1 MTYEEFKR
9 RYALVPTP
17 QQEAAIRSAEG
28 YILLLAVPGSG
39 KTTVLVQRL
48 GYLLLC
54 RGADPGRILTMT
66 YTVSAAA
73 DMKNRFAA
81 LFGAD
86 LAGEMTFRTING
98 LCASIINHYIRTC
111 QRPAPFTLLCDE
123 GEAAA
128 VIREVYHAVTRDFPT
143 DSDIKALQ
151 SAITYAKNEMLDGEG
166 IAALEKDVEHFSA
179 VYHRYKETLRSRRL
193 MDYDDQMVYAW
204 NILRKYPH
212 IRSHFQSRWQYLCV
226 DEAQDTSR
234 IQHLMIALLSEK
246 CGNLFMVGD
255 EDQSI
260 YGFRAACPQALLN
273 FQRDHPG
280 AKVLLMEENFRSTP
294 QIVAAADRFIR
305 CNENRRPKR
314 MRAVRGDGGAVRSVF
329 VYDRRGQYRYLLQT
343 ARTCTRE
350 TAVLYRD
357 NDCALPLM
365 DLLKRN
371 NVPYRCRQ
379 MDFGFFSHRTTR
391 DLTDIL
397 RLSLDSADQEAF
409 LRVYYKFSA
418 GISRQAAEYAV
429 RHCGRGESLL
439 LYIAQTEGVSD
450 WTRMK
455 CKALHTHLVNM
466 RAESGDKAVYRAVH
480 FMGYGE
486 YLAQRNADPHR
497 AAILEALG
505 EQEPSPERLLE
516 RLEEL
521 QELLR
526 NRRDDPHCPFILS
539 TIHSSKGL
547 EYERVFLMDVADGI
561 LPKDGENSDLEE
573 ERRLFYVGMT
583 RAKDELSVFTF
594 RKEALTSV
602 FADALFPPAPGAT
615 PKAVPIRPMPRA
627 ASARRAAPAA
637 KKPLPPMEDF
647 VPGRAV
653 EHRKF
658 GSGTILQRQADMISI
673 RFANGETRRLSL
685 STALQSGALHL
696 K

>member
-1 MTYEEFKR
+1 MTYDAFKR
-9 RYALVPTP
+9 QYALTPTA
-17 QQEAAIRSAEG
+17 QQETAIRSAEG

-48 GYLLLC
+48 GYLILC
-54 RGADPGRILTMT
+54 RGVDPKRILTMT

-73 DMKNRFAA
+73 DMKGRFAA

-111 QRPAPFTLLCDE
+111 QRPAPFTLLSDE

-128 VIREVYHAVTRDFPT
+128 IIREAYQAVTHDFPT
-143 DSDIKALQ
+143 DSDIKSLQ
-151 SAITYAKNEMLDGEG
+151 SAITYAKNQMLDEDG
-166 IAALEKDVEHFSA
+166 IAALEKDVEHFA
-179 VYHRYKETLRSRRL
+179 AIYHRYKETLRSRRL

-204 NILRKYPH
+204 NILRRCPE

-234 IQHLMIALLSEK
+234 IQHLIIALLAEK
-246 CGNLFMVGD
+246 NGNLFMVGD

-260 YGFRAACPQALLN
+260 YGFRAAYPEALLH
-273 FQRDHPG
+273 FEQDHPG

-294 QIVAAADRFIR
+294 QIVAAANRFIGA
-305 CNENRRPKR
+305 NQHRRPKH
-314 MRAVRGDGGAVRSVF
+314 MRAVRPDGSEVRPIF

-343 ARTCTRE
+343 ARECSRE

-365 DLLKRN
+365 DLLERN
-371 NVPYRCRQ
+371 GIPYRCRQ
-379 MDFGFFSHRTTR
+379 MDFGFFSHRITR

-397 RLSLDSADQEAF
+397 RLSLDPGDKEAF
-409 LRVYYKFSA
+409 MRVYYKFSA
-418 GISRQAAEYAV
+418 GISRQAAEYAA
-429 RHCGRGESLL
+429 RHCRGGESLFL
-439 LYIAQTEGVSD
+439 CIAQTEGVSD

-466 RAESGDKAVYRAVH
+466 RTESGDKAVYRILH

-486 YLAQRNADPHR
+486 YLSQRNADPHR

-505 EQEPSPERLLE
+505 EQEPSPERLLA

-521 QELLR
+521 QELLQ
-526 NRRDDPHCPFILS
+526 NRRDDPDCPFILS

-561 LPKDGENSDLEE
+561 LPKENSDLEE

-583 RAKDELSVFTF
+583 RAKEDLAVFTF
-594 RKEALTSV
+594 RKEALTSA
-602 FADALFPPAPGAT
+602 FADSLFPPAPREA
-615 PKAVPIRPMPRA
+615 PKAASIRPMPRA
-627 ASARRAAPAA
+627 ASARRAAPES

-647 VPGRAV
+647 VPRRSV
-653 EHRKF
+653 IHRKF
-658 GSGTILQRQADMISI
+658 GSGVILQRQEDILRI
-673 RFANGETRRLSL
+673 RFVDGEIRRLSL
-685 STALQSGALHL
+685 TTALQSGALKL
-696 K
+696 E